1 MCVLSEIGRFLSYN
15 ALADGED
22 CNMEKE
28 DDDGGVEAEE
38 FSGFKQMLLLFQSS
52 EVETGKSFLADIVL
66 RIFHGTKTSKHST
79 LSFESAKAL
88 LGRGEPVVIGWS
100 MKQLTLGN

>member
-22 CNMEKE
+22 CN
-28 DDDGGVEAEE
+28 VEEENDERGAE
-38 FSGFKQMLLLFQSS
+38 
-52 EVETGKSFLADIVL
+52 AVL
-66 RIFHGTKTSKHST
+66 RIFHGTKTGKHST
-79 LSFESAKAL
+79 LSFESAKSL

-100 MKQLTLGN
+100 LKQLTSST